1 VKIVICP
8 PTYRPLLAK
17 KKAEAKAKEDLLACV
32 ALLVLSL
39 SKLVESK

>member
-17 KKAEAKAKEDLLACV
+17 KKAEAKAEAEAKEAY
-32 ALLVLSL
+32 
-39 SKLVESK
+39 SKI